1 MTTISIDNEH
11 GMPKGNLGHHSNSL
25 MSASLLLMLLMAL
38 ALAGCGYTF
47 RNSGSVLPNTV
58 KKIYIPFAENRSTE
72 GQLTRLLTESLRDE
86 FERYG
91 VVTVVEEP
99 SEADATLRIT
109 IMELKRR
116 SLTVAGRSSTDNQR
130 TTSLLIRGELKDRD
144 GKVLWQEP
152 SLNVGKGFGTSRA
165 AVVTSGAGFVGG
177 TLGAGDLAG
186 LGERELQ
193 RGQEQAAL
201 SDLADEAAAQIY
213 EEAVAEPF

>member
-1 MTTISIDNEH
+1 MGIITTNTIRV
-11 GMPKGNLGHHSNSL
+11 MPKSCEERQSG
-25 MSASLLLMLLMAL
+25 ALLALSMILMLVMVAVLT
-38 ALAGCGYTF
+38 GCGYTF
-47 RNSGSVLPNTV
+47 RNSGTVLPSTV

-72 GQLTRLLTESLRDE
+72 GQLTRLLTEALRDE

-130 TTSLLIRGELKDRD
+130 TTSLLISGELKDRG

-152 SLNVGKGFGTSRA
+152 ALNVGKGFGTSRA

-177 TLGAGDLAG
+177 TLGAGDLAN

-193 RGQEQAAL
+193 RGQEQSAL
-201 SDLADEAAAQIY
+201 SDLADEAATQIY

>member
-1 MTTISIDNEH
+1 MSTNKNFSKLLKTQGSIWVADL
-11 GMPKGNLGHHSNSL
+11 KQLSSFL
-25 MSASLLLMLLMAL
+25 VVLIVVATF
-38 ALAGCGYTF
+38 LAGCGYNF
-47 RNSGSVLPNTV
+47 RNSGTVLPKTV

-72 GQLTRLLTESLRDE
+72 GQLTRLLTEALRDE

-116 SLTVAGRSSTDNQR
+116 SLTVAGRSSIDNQR

-152 SLNVGKGFGTSRA
+152 ALNVGKGFGTSRV

-177 TLGAGDLAG
+177 TLGAGDLAN
-186 LGERELQ
+186 LGDRELQ
-193 RGQEQAAL
+193 RGQEQSAL
-201 SDLADEAAAQIY
+201 SDLAEEAATQIY

>member
-1 MTTISIDNEH
+1 MDSGSVNTHSFTDEVNVRLLTTF
-11 GMPKGNLGHHSNSL
+11 LGVL
-25 MSASLLLMLLMAL
+25 FFLVMAFS
-38 ALAGCGYTF
+38 GCGYNF
-47 RNSGSVLPNTV
+47 RNSGTVLPKTIR
-58 KKIYIPFAENRSTE
+58 KIYIPFAENRSTE
-72 GQLTRLLTESLRDE
+72 GQLTRLLTEALRDE

-116 SLTVAGRSSTDNQR
+116 SLTVAGRSSIDNQR

-144 GKVLWQEP
+144 GKMLWQEP
-152 SLNVGKGFGTSRA
+152 ALNVGKGFGTSRA

-177 TLGAGDLAG
+177 SLGAGDLLN

-193 RGQEQAAL
+193 RGQEQFAL
-201 SDLADEAAAQIY
+201 SELAEEAASQIY
-213 EEAVAEPF
+213 EEAVVEPF